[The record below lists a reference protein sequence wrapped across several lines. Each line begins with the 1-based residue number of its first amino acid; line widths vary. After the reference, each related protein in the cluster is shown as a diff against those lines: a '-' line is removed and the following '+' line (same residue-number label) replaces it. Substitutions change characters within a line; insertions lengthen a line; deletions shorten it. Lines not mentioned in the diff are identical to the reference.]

1 MSFLSLK
8 PLDEGSSKMKNL
20 NVVITE
26 ESDKKLEKIMAEKRF
41 RNRADALDW
50 IIPEAF
56 KIVFPE
62 AAEEEAGR

>member
-1 MSFLSLK
+1 
-8 PLDEGSSKMKNL
+8 MKNL

-26 ESDKKLEKIMAEKRF
+26 ESDKKLDKIMAEKRF
-41 RNRADALDW
+41 KNRADALDW

-62 AAEEEAGR
+62 GVTE

>member
-1 MSFLSLK
+1 
-8 PLDEGSSKMKNL
+8 MKNL

-41 RNRADALDW
+41 KNRADAIDW

-56 KIVFPE
+56 RIVFPE
-62 AAEEEAGR
+62 SAEQRVAE

>member
-1 MSFLSLK
+1 
-8 PLDEGSSKMKNL
+8 MKNL

-26 ESDKKLEKIMAEKRF
+26 ESDQKLEKIMAEKRF
-41 RNRADALDW
+41 KNRADALDW

-56 KIVFPE
+56 RIVFPE